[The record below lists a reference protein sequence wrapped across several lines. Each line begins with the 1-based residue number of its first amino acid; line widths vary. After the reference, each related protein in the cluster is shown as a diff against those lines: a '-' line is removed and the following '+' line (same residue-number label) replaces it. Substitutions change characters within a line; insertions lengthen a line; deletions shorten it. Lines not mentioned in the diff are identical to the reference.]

1 MKLSLNQKI
10 YFISILLFISIALFV
25 IYGIDMNH
33 LEYALSQRIPK
44 IFAMVLGGGCIAF
57 TTVVFQTITNN
68 QILTPSVLGLDS
80 LYVMIQTIIV
90 FIFGSSSSLIINEN
104 YNFIINVAMMIGAS
118 LLLYKI
124 LFEKNKNNIFFLIL
138 VGMIFGTLF
147 KSATTF
153 IQVMIDPNE
162 FLALQTSIMASLNNI
177 NTNVLLIAF
186 IIIIAIIPFIYDEIK
201 YLDVLSLGKEQAINL
216 GVDFDKAVKKMIILI
231 AILVSIS
238 TALIGPMT
246 FLGLLLANIT
256 REIFKTYKHTYLIS
270 GSMLIGMITLII
282 GQFFIQHVFKFDT
295 TLSVVI
301 NFIGGIYFIQLL
313 LKGANR

>member
-25 IYGIDMNH
+25 IYEIDMNH

-118 LLLYKI
+118 LLLYKT

-201 YLDVLSLGKEQAINL
+201 YLDVLSLGTSN
-216 GVDFDKAVKKMIILI
+216 
-231 AILVSIS
+231 
-238 TALIGPMT
+238 
-246 FLGLLLANIT
+246 
-256 REIFKTYKHTYLIS
+256 
-270 GSMLIGMITLII
+270 
-282 GQFFIQHVFKFDT
+282 
-295 TLSVVI
+295 
-301 NFIGGIYFIQLL
+301 
-313 LKGANR
+313 

>member
-25 IYGIDMNH
+25 IYEIDMNH

-90 FIFGSSSSLIINEN
+90 FIFGSSRSLIINEN
-104 YNFIINVAMMIGAS
+104 YNFIINVSMMIGAS
-118 LLLYKI
+118 LLLYKT

-177 NTNVLLIAF
+177 NT
-186 IIIIAIIPFIYDEIK
+186 
-201 YLDVLSLGKEQAINL
+201 
-216 GVDFDKAVKKMIILI
+216 
-231 AILVSIS
+231 
-238 TALIGPMT
+238 
-246 FLGLLLANIT
+246 
-256 REIFKTYKHTYLIS
+256 
-270 GSMLIGMITLII
+270 
-282 GQFFIQHVFKFDT
+282 
-295 TLSVVI
+295 
-301 NFIGGIYFIQLL
+301 
-313 LKGANR
+313 

>member
-10 YFISILLFISIALFV
+10 YFVSILLLISIALFV
-25 IYGIDMNH
+25 IYGIDTNH

-44 IFAMVLGGGCIAF
+44 ILAMILGGGCIAF

-80 LYVMIQTIIV
+80 LYVMVQTIIV

-104 YNFIINVAMMIGAS
+104 YNFVINVAMMIGAS
-118 LLLYKI
+118 LLLYKT

-138 VGMIFGTLF
+138 VGMVFGTLF

-201 YLDVLSLGKEQAINL
+201 YLDVLSLGKEQSINL
-216 GVDFDKAVKKMIILI
+216 GVDFDKVVKKMIILI

-246 FLGLLLANIT
+246 FLGLLLANIA
-256 REIFKTYKHTYLIS
+256 REIFKTYKHTYLIW

>member
-10 YFISILLFISIALFV
+10 YFVSILLFISIALFI

-118 LLLYKI
+118 LLLYKT
-124 LFEKNKNNIFFLIL
+124 NIFFLIL